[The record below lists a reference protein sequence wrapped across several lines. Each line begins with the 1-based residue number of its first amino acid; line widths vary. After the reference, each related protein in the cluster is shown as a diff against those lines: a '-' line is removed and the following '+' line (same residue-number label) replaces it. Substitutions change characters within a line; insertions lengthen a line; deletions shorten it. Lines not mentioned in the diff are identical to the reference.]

1 MVVSAEKPSLD
12 EDGLLESAGE
22 VVQYVFLGAEY
33 VFRQVKQLPDN
44 LLSRATAFHTIMAAE
59 RERELVL
66 AGLKQAL
73 VPLAYSQAEYW
84 WKNAEKEERLGAK
97 VLVEVWN
104 RGGGETL
111 EDLMASKLEESQE
124 NPLKSPA
131 GSVYRVEYQGTAK
144 PRSYMELLRYHSL
157 RELPFSVV
165 LQPQAFERVEIWL
178 DLKDNEAL
186 VTALLAFLRGIHSVV
201 KVNCVFP
208 NSLQRSCYVWY
219 SKRDFLKAAR
229 LKPRAEVGPSL
240 TSISSA
246 VNLTRD
252 SSPVS
257 SSVEFTPQ
265 PNHSKPRK
273 QRELLG
279 STSLLRSQISL
290 PSFHSTYQ
298 TTFAL
303 HFKRLVKPP
312 PRVAPRSTSLGLCP
326 HD

>member
-1 MVVSAEKPSLD
+1 
-12 EDGLLESAGE
+12 
-22 VVQYVFLGAEY
+22 
-33 VFRQVKQLPDN
+33 
-44 LLSRATAFHTIMAAE
+44 MAAE
-59 RERELVL
+59 REKELVL

-84 WKNAEKEERLGAK
+84 WQNAEKEERLGAK
-97 VLVEVWN
+97 VLVEVCN
-104 RGGGETL
+104 RGEGETL
-111 EDLMASKLEESQE
+111 EDLIASKLEESQE
-124 NPLKSPA
+124 SQLKSPA

-144 PRSYMELLRYHSL
+144 ARSYIELLRYHSL
-157 RELPFSVV
+157 KELPFSVI

-186 VTALLAFLRGIHSVV
+186 VAALLAFLRGIHSVV

-240 TSISSA
+240 SSLSSA
-246 VNLTRD
+246 VSLTRD

-257 SSVEFTPQ
+257 AYGFTPQ

-279 STSLLRSQISL
+279 STSLLRAQISL
-290 PSFHSTYQ
+290 PNFHSTYQ
-298 TTFAL
+298 TAFAL
-303 HFKRLVKPP
+303 HFKRPIKPP
-312 PRVAPRSTSLGLCP
+312 PRVAARSTSLGLCP
-326 HD
+326 QD